1 MTVLLFHED
10 SYRTSFIATVTAR
23 KGNQVVLDQT
33 AFYAEAGGQNADQG
47 FFVWED
53 QRIPVTD
60 VQKADGQVWHTLTGD
75 IVPEVGAYVHGE
87 VDWSLRYQHM
97 QRHSG
102 EHLLAQAFLRV
113 NPEFKVQAV
122 SMRSHECTLD
132 LSGNPTEED
141 ARTAEQVIMRSI
153 YRNLPFQTT
162 WVTGAELKQYPLRRP
177 PQVEGRIRLVCVMD
191 RMDRTGYW
199 EVSACGGTHVNR
211 TGEVGAV
218 FITKLEKVAG
228 GLTRVFFVTG
238 HEAYQL
244 LTQIYRD
251 ARTLASSFSTSVEK
265 LAERVEGLRTEALE
279 KGRKLN
285 AAYEALSESL
295 LSGKSGVQVVPLA
308 DSEML
313 KPFSKVATAQPDL
326 LCVAY
331 TPDGRVVVTSSTKA
345 SAKEVLAEIL
355 KNAQGKGGGK
365 PDLAQGSAP
374 FEFLERAIH
383 LWREGATT

>member
-10 SYRTSFIATVTAR
+10 SYRTSFIATVTQTD
-23 KGNQVVLDQT
+23 GNRVALDQT

-53 QRIPVTD
+53 QRIPVQD
-60 VQKADGQVWHTLTGD
+60 VQKKNGQVWHTIKGD
-75 IVPEVGAYVHGE
+75 LIPEVGSYLHGE

-113 NPEFKVQAV
+113 NPEFRVQAV
-122 SMRSHECTLD
+122 SMRSSECTLD

-141 ARTAEQVIMRSI
+141 ARAAEEVVMRSI
-153 YRNLPFQTT
+153 YRNLSFHAV
-162 WVTGAELKQYPLRRP
+162 WVTGAELQQYPLRRP

-191 RMDRTGYW
+191 RMDRSGYW

-228 GLTRVFFVTG
+228 GLTRVFFMTG
-238 HEAYQL
+238 HEAYRH
-244 LTQIYRD
+244 LTQTYRE
-251 ARTLASSFSTSVEK
+251 ARTLATSFSTGIEKLPDRVEALRTEVLDSRRK
-265 LAERVEGLRTEALE
+265 LAEAH
-279 KGRKLN
+279 
-285 AAYEALSESL
+285 EALSSSL
-295 LSGKSGVQVVPLA
+295 LSGKTGVQVVPLT

-313 KPFSKVATAQPDL
+313 KPFSKVAVARPDL

-331 TPDGRVVVTSSTKA
+331 TPDGRVVVTSSTKT

-355 KNAQGKGGGK
+355 KNAEGKGGGK

-374 FEFLERAIH
+374 FEALERAIH